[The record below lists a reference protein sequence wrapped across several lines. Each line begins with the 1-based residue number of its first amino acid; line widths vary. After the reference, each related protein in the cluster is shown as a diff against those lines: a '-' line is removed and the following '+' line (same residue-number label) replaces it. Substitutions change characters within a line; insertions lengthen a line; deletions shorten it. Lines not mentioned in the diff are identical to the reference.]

1 VSGLALTLVAP
12 CSPLKKKGVSKIS
25 SPDDKAVEIEQQQH
39 RQRER
44 QQTSTHEHTTTGSLS
59 IVACTSRCNNNNTA
73 T

>member
-1 VSGLALTLVAP
+1 MLP
-12 CSPLKKKGVSKIS
+12 PQEKRGVQNII
-25 SPDDKAVEIEQQQH
+25 PDDKAVEIEQQQH